1 MNTTTAVRALQA
13 LAHTQRLKI
22 FRALVVEGP
31 NGLYAGALAKRVR
44 ATPAATSFH
53 LKELER
59 AGLVHA
65 TRQGRFILYAIRIDG
80 MRQLM
85 TYLTEDC
92 CGGRP
97 DLCGATFASG
107 GSICS
112 KSGEKV

>member
-1 MNTTTAVRALQA
+1 MNTASAVRALQA
-13 LAHTQRLKI
+13 LAHPQRLKI
-22 FRALVVEGP
+22 FRALVREGSS
-31 NGLYAGALAKRVR
+31 GLFAGALAKRVR

-59 AGLVHA
+59 ANLVHA

-97 DLCGATFASG
+97 DLCGDTFARSG
-107 GSICS
+107 PNCS
-112 KSGEKV
+112 KTGETV